1 MCGWVHTVLIIFCI
15 GFVWKGLVK
24 DMMYFEE
31 PDVEVVVF
39 ENTSDIADA
48 YSIPEIPDGGVVW

>member
-1 MCGWVHTVLIIFCI
+1 M
-15 GFVWKGLVK
+15 KN
-24 DMMYFEE
+24 MMYFEE